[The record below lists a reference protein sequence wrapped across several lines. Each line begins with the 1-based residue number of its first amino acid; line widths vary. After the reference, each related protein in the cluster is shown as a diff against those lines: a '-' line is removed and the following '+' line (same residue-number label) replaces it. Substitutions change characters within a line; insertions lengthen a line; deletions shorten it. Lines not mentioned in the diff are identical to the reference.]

1 MNLFGV
7 GLSCIFVWK
16 NEIIFKIAV
25 MKIESWLHVL
35 VFLSLCGCS
44 GGGGEEEVTPPTGPE
59 TPKVRITLSC
69 GIASRATETSFEAGD
84 KVGLFVVNY
93 NGSSA
98 GTLQN
103 TGNHADNVKFT
114 YSSTWTPERE
124 IYWKDET
131 TKADFYCYYPYATI
145 TDVAAYKFAV
155 NADQSTE
162 AKYKASDF
170 LLGKTGGVSPSSD
183 AVDITLKHV
192 FSCMQIKVAA
202 GKGYTEE
209 ELNEVVESVTVHGV
223 STGASINLST
233 GAVKA
238 EGGEKVITPWK
249 DGEYYKALIVPQS
262 VAEVGLI
269 VVLINK
275 KEYTL
280 KKAFTFETN
289 KRYKFTVTVD
299 KTNEGINVGIGN
311 WEEDG
316 VDHGGVAE

>member
-1 MNLFGV
+1 M
-7 GLSCIFVWK
+7 
-16 NEIIFKIAV
+16 
-25 MKIESWLHVL
+25 
-35 VFLSLCGCS
+35 
-44 GGGGEEEVTPPTGPE
+44 
-59 TPKVRITLSC
+59 
-69 GIASRATETSFEAGD
+69 
-84 KVGLFVVNY
+84 
-93 NGSSA
+93 
-98 GTLQN
+98 
-103 TGNHADNVKFT
+103 
-114 YSSTWTPERE
+114 
-124 IYWKDET
+124 
-131 TKADFYCYYPYATI
+131 
-145 TDVAAYKFAV
+145 

-170 LLGKTGGVSPSSD
+170 LLGKTGGVLPSSD
-183 AVDITLKHV
+183 AVDITLKHA

-209 ELNEVVESVTVHGV
+209 ELNGVIESVTVHGV
-223 STGASINLST
+223 CTGVSINLST

-262 VAEVGLI
+262 VKEVGLI

-289 KRYKFTVTVD
+289 KRYKFTVVVD
-299 KTNEGINVGIGN
+299 KTNEGINVGIGS
-311 WEEDG
+311 WEEDD